1 MMGISASAT
10 LLHKQTSKMS
20 SVLPKIALEQV
31 SQIAVQNISA
41 CFYCRREAFTLC
53 EDVVRTARLE
63 ILANGGR
70 TLLSG
75 VVIEVALAMYQ
86 T

>member
-1 MMGISASAT
+1 MMGISAAIYF
-10 LLHKQTSKMS
+10 TSKLAKCLQFCQKS
-20 SVLPKIALEQV
+20 TLEQV